1 MKRKKDNKYVV
12 YLHTLKS
19 DGRKYVGIT
28 CQKPE
33 KRWKNGGGYQTN
45 KYFWRAIQKYGW
57 NNFKHEILFEN
68 LSGNQACLKEQ
79 ALIKLFNTTDYKF
92 GFNLTTGG
100 EHYEVTNTVR
110 QKISEAETVIKISR
124 SDLEYQYITLNKTQK
139 QCAVHF
145 NCSEATINRN
155 LKKHHIKKSYIPKT
169 NKIEISYEELSDLYL
184 NQNMQVNEI
193 ANILG
198 CSHTII
204 NRHLQKYT
212 LKKSRLN
219 LSSVQLNE
227 LYEFKCVMNLN
238 ISQIANRWNYTSDR
252 RLVRNLLKK
261 YNMYT

>member
-45 KYFWRAIQKYGW
+45 EYFWRAIQKYGW
-57 NNFKHEILFEN
+57 DNFKHEILFEN
-68 LSGNQACLKEQ
+68 LSSDQACLKEQ

-100 EHYEVTNTVR
+100 EHYEVTDDVK
-110 QKISEAETVIKISR
+110 QKISEAEIVVKISR
-124 SDLEYQYITLNKTQK
+124 SDLEYQYITLDKTQK
-139 QCAVHF
+139 QCAEYF

-155 LKKHHIKKSYIPKT
+155 LKKHSIKKLFIPKA
-169 NKIEISYEELSDLYL
+169 NKIEISYKELSDLYL
-184 NQNMQVNEI
+184 TQNLQVNEI

-204 NRHLQKYT
+204 NRHLQRYA

-219 LSSVQLNE
+219 LSSEQLNE
-227 LYEFKCVMNLN
+227 LYELKCVMNLN
-238 ISQIANRWNYTSDR
+238 ISQIANIWDYTSDR